1 VGTSSRT
8 RQPAVTRQRICAAA
22 KELFLTRGYDQTTIS
37 QIAKSAGVAQQ
48 TVYFVYGS
56 KAAVLAAVLDVE
68 IVGDTGVLPLLERP
82 QVRRLARV
90 SEPSQLLQ
98 QIVRVATD
106 ITERL
111 APLYEIVRGGTTDA
125 AIGELLDRHEAQRW
139 QSLHHM
145 TTMLDGE
152 LAAGLTIDDA
162 TDSLYSLLS
171 HEVFWL
177 LVHRRGWPATRWR
190 QHVAAAAERELLP
203 EPLTPAR
210 RRR

>member
-1 VGTSSRT
+1 MSSSSRT

-22 KELFLTRGYDQTTIS
+22 KELFLTRGYDQTTIT

-68 IVGDTGVLPLLERP
+68 IVGDTGAVPLLERP
-82 QVRRLARV
+82 QVKRLTKVTEARRL
-90 SEPSQLLQ
+90 LH

-111 APLYEIVRGGTTDA
+111 APLYEIVRGGTTDP

-145 TTMLDGE
+145 TAMLEGE
-152 LAAGLTIDDA
+152 LAPGLSIENA
-162 TDSLYSLLS
+162 TDCLYSLLS

-177 LVHRRGWPATRWR
+177 LVHRRGWSATRWR
-190 QHVAAAAERELLP
+190 QHVTAVAERQLLP
-203 EPLTPAR
+203 
-210 RRR
+210 